1 MRFKKE
7 NNMKA
12 HSLRIVAI
20 AAALALTAGCGKKQP
35 KEIPPPPIGADG
47 TDDQAGT
54 GDPSGGVGTVALPGS
69 RGDFL
74 NAVGGAMGGDRV
86 LFETDSYSLDD
97 TDRRTLDAHAAWLQ
111 RNPNVRVTIEG
122 HADERGTREYNLA
135 LGDRRAN
142 AARNYLQGRGVAA
155 GRMNVISW
163 GKERPESLGSDE
175 GAWAQ
180 NRRAVTVVPE

>member
-1 MRFKKE
+1 
-7 NNMKA
+7 MKA
-12 HSLRIVAI
+12 NSLRIAAI

-35 KEIPPPPIGADG
+35 KEIPPAPIGSEG
-47 TDDQAGT
+47 TTDEQAGT

-122 HADERGTREYNLA
+122 HADERGTREYTLA

-142 AARNYLQGRGVAA
+142 AAKNYLQGRGVAA
-155 GRMNVISW
+155 NRMNVISW
-163 GKERPESLGSDE
+163 GKERPEALGSDE
-175 GAWAQ
+175 SAWAQ
-180 NRRAVTVVPE
+180 NRRAVTVVPD

>member
-1 MRFKKE
+1 MNGYGLKI
-7 NNMKA
+7 A
-12 HSLRIVAI
+12 AL
-20 AAALALTAGCGKKQP
+20 AAALALSAGCGKKTPEQL
-35 KEIPPPPIGADG
+35 PPPPESGTGADG
-47 TDDQAGT
+47 GAGAD
-54 GDPSGGVGTVALPGS
+54 GSDGGVGNAALPGS
-69 RGDFL
+69 RADFVA
-74 NAVGGAMGGDRV
+74 NVTSDRV
-86 LFETDSYSLDD
+86 LFETDSYSVDDEDRAILD
-97 TDRRTLDAHAAWLQ
+97 TQVAWLQ

-142 AARNYLQGRGVAA
+142 AAKNYLQSRGIDA

-180 NRRAVTVVPE
+180 NRRAVTVIPQ

>member
-1 MRFKKE
+1 
-7 NNMKA
+7 MKA
-12 HSLRIVAI
+12 NSLRIAVI

-35 KEIPPPPIGADG
+35 KEIPPPPLGSEG
-47 TDDQAGT
+47 SGDQAGT
-54 GDPSGGVGTVALPGS
+54 GDQTGGVGTEALPGS
-69 RGDFL
+69 RADFL
-74 NAVGGAMGGDRV
+74 NSVGGAMGGDRV

-97 TDRRTLDAHAAWLQ
+97 QDRRTLDAHAAWLQ

-142 AARNYLQGRGVAA
+142 AARNYLQSRGVAA
-155 GRMNVISW
+155 SRMNVISW
-163 GKERPESLGSDE
+163 GKERPEALGSDE
-175 GAWAQ
+175 SAWAQ